1 MTQLPN
7 NEKRGVLAELSTTRS
22 ILLMIALLSATLGM
36 VGDSLITPGAD
47 QMFKYYNDD
56 VFVNFVLS
64 GPNLVSM
71 FASIAA
77 GIMQRFVDKKK
88 VLLLGMAL
96 FVVGGVF
103 GAMIESQ
110 GYMMFMRCLVGVALG
125 FTNVT
130 AMSIVTT
137 MYINENKRSRMIGI
151 INAGM
156 FCSATVVTMWS
167 GWVCE
172 MYGFRAMFYVYAIGI
187 VSIVLILT
195 MIPKIPAD
203 IHVAEE
209 ESQGPESGLKN
220 WKFKLAVM
228 CVGYFVFQVS
238 FAVVSFFVS
247 VYADET
253 GLGGPAFA
261 GRLAAALFI
270 GALVASLCF
279 GFVYPKLK
287 RYSMTLSMGLLIVGY
302 AILIALPSTVPVIIG
317 CFIFGYA
324 NANAFSQALM
334 RAGIIAPAKSASISV
349 GITAAAMG
357 FGFFASTFTVTILKA
372 IVGVDAFLPILPVI
386 LVINI
391 VLIVV
396 SLVYITISNKSEK
409 KEYQEDAV

>member
-7 NEKRGVLAELSTTRS
+7 DQKRGVIANLTPVQSVLM
-22 ILLMIALLSATLGM
+22 MIALLSATLGM
-36 VGDSLITPGAD
+36 CGDALIAPGAD
-47 QMFKYYNDD
+47 QMFKFYNNDT
-56 VFVNFVLS
+56 FVNFLLS

-71 FASIAA
+71 FASIIA
-77 GIMQRFVDKKK
+77 GIIQRYVDKKK

-96 FVVGGVF
+96 FVVGGAL
-103 GAMIESQ
+103 GTAIDSQ
-110 GYMMFMRCLVGVALG
+110 GYMMFMRCLVGLALG

-137 MYINENKRSRMIGI
+137 MYINDDRRSRMIGI

-156 FCSATVVTMWS
+156 FCSSMLLTAIS

-172 MYGFRAMFYVYAIGI
+172 MYGWKAMFNIYAIGI
-187 VSIVLILT
+187 VSIVLI
-195 MIPKIPAD
+195 MIFIPKIPAD
-203 IHVAEE
+203 IHIDED
-209 ESQGPESGLKN
+209 ESQGPESGLKG
-220 WKFKLAVM
+220 WKFKLVVM
-228 CVGYFVFQVS
+228 CVGYWIFQVS
-238 FAVVSFFVS
+238 YAIIPFFIS

-261 GRLAAALFI
+261 GQLTAALFG

-287 RYSMTLSMGLLIVGY
+287 RFSMPLSMVLLIIGY
-302 AILIALPSTVPVIIG
+302 VILLLLPSTVPVIIG
-317 CFIFGYA
+317 CIIFGYA

-334 RAGIIAPAKSASISV
+334 RAGIIAPAKSASVSV

-357 FGFFASTFTVTILKA
+357 FGFFASTFTVQMLKA
-372 IVGVDAFLPILPVI
+372 AIGVDTLMPIMPII

-391 VLIVV
+391 VLAIV
-396 SLVYITISNKSEK
+396 SFIYIAVTNK
-409 KEYQEDAV
+409 KEKAEMEAA

>member
-7 NEKRGVLAELSTTRS
+7 NEKRGALAELSPIRS

-36 VGDSLITPGAD
+36 CGDALITPGAD
-47 QMFKYYNDD
+47 QMFKHYNDE
-56 VFVNFVLS
+56 VFVNFLLS

-71 FASIAA
+71 FASIIA
-77 GIMQRFVDKKK
+77 GVIGRYVDKKK

-96 FVVGGVF
+96 FVVGGIF
-103 GAMIESQ
+103 GAVVENH
-110 GYMMFMRCLVGVALG
+110 GYMMFMRCLVGLALG

-137 MYINENKRSRMIGI
+137 MYADDNKRSRMIGI

-156 FCSATVVTMWS
+156 FCSGIILTAWA

-172 MYGFRAMFYVYAIGI
+172 MYGWKAMFYVYAIGI

-195 MIPKIPAD
+195 MVPKIPAD
-203 IHVAEE
+203 IHVAED

-228 CVGYFVFQVS
+228 CVGYFIFQVS
-238 FAVVSFFVS
+238 YAIIAFFLS

-253 GLGGPAFA
+253 GLGGPAFS
-261 GRLAAALFI
+261 GRLMAALFI

-287 RYSMTLSMGLLIVGY
+287 RYSMTLSMGLLVIGY
-302 AILIALPSTVPVIIG
+302 AILITMPSIVPVVIG

-334 RAGIIAPAKSASISV
+334 RAGIIAPAKNASISV
-349 GITAAAMG
+349 GIAAAAMG
-357 FGFFASTFTVTILKA
+357 FGFFASTFTVTLLKS
-372 IVGVDAFLPILPVI
+372 IVGVETLLPIMPVVM
-386 LVINI
+386 VINI
-391 VLIVV
+391 VLAIV
-396 SLVYITISNKSEK
+396 SFVYITISNKSER
-409 KEYQEDAV
+409 KETQDAA